1 MKKSELLAII
11 DQRVE
16 DAIDR
21 EIVALVEQK
30 AYEIMGRMMISERAQ
45 RAPIVAPTRI
55 SAPTDVPP
63 RHLSS
68 PLSRDPAEVERLT
81 KILSESAGPIHVEI
95 GDGQSEYVE
104 PINEQ
109 AVSNSGDR
117 LPLENLLNGAF
128 ADLEPGQVDIGF

>member
-45 RAPIVAPTRI
+45 RAPSTRI
-55 SAPTDVPP
+55 A
-63 RHLSS
+63 
-68 PLSRDPAEVERLT
+68 
-81 KILSESAGPIHVEI
+81 IC
-95 GDGQSEYVE
+95 
-104 PINEQ
+104 
-109 AVSNSGDR
+109 
-117 LPLENLLNGAF
+117 
-128 ADLEPGQVDIGF
+128 